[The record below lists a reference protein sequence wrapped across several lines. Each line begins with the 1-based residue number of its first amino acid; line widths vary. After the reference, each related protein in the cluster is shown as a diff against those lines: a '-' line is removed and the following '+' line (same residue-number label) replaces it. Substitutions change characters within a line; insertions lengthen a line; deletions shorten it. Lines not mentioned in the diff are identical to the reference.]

1 MRKDTFN
8 FRITKDLKTIGKFDM
23 PVINSFDFNNLRC
36 KYLLVTPF
44 NYALTEIEPESKIC
58 HFYLDDYQFERV
70 WKEPETYV
78 EILKKFNAVI
88 GADFSMYENLPLPQQ
103 MYNNWRNKVLMAYW
117 QQQGVRVIPNVQWS
131 NERSFDFSFDGYS
144 PGGTVAISSTGCQFK
159 EAKENFIKGYHK
171 MCEVLKP
178 DKVIL
183 IGKLHEELKAD
194 EKIINI
200 PSFMEERR
208 KLWAEE
214 EAVSNQKITQ

>member
-8 FRITKDLKTIGKFDM
+8 FRITKDFKTIGKFDM

-144 PGGTVAISSTGCQFK
+144 PGGTVAVSSTGCQFK

-171 MCEVLKP
+171 MCEVLNP

-194 EKIINI
+194 KKIINI

-208 KLWAEE
+208 RLWAEE